1 MGSGN
6 YCFNFTGIKIL
17 TIETCF
23 LKEIVSFFFFFMGLF
38 LKQKISFP
46 WVFLEAL
53 IYLEIR
59 TSAHLEILILR

>member
-17 TIETCF
+17 TILLSKGNC
-23 LKEIVSFFFFFMGLF
+23 VFFFFFLMGLF

>member
-1 MGSGN
+1 MSSGN
-6 YCFNFTGIKIL
+6 YCFSFTGIKIL

-23 LKEIVSFFFFFMGLF
+23 LKEIVSFFFFMGLF

-59 TSAHLEILILR
+59 TSAYLEILILR